1 MGPPSAF
8 FASSAS
14 RFCLAAFAASASEP
28 RAFRALAL
36 AAAALRRMRAVGG
49 VALESA
55 IKEAAAASGAG
66 EATLAVLGEAVC
78 GPGGFEAAATVS
90 TAPAADVDVAMAE

>member
-1 MGPPSAF
+1 
-8 FASSAS
+8 
-14 RFCLAAFAASASEP
+14 
-28 RAFRALAL
+28 
-36 AAAALRRMRAVGG
+36 MRAVGG